1 MKKLITLSAIA
12 VLTSGT
18 ALAENQT
25 LVVQLSQFVKLAM

>member
-18 ALAENQT
+18 VSENQT